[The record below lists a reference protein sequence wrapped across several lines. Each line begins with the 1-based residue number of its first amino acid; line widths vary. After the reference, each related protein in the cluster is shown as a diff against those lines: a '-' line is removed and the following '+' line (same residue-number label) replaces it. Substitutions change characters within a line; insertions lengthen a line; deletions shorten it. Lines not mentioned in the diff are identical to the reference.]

1 MIKTIIF
8 DLNRVLVAY
17 KNLNAEYKRTF
28 GITQSRFWRPLEEFF
43 GDHVM
48 GKTSLDYFLIKILE
62 KNNLDKDNLLEA
74 KRIYKENIY
83 EVKGMSALL
92 GSLKKNYSLI
102 LAAGDGKGSLEMKL
116 EKFNLMT
123 YFKDIYATCYMGLI
137 KTDPAFYK
145 EILNR
150 SKIVPGETIFIDD
163 RQSHLD
169 VAKKLEINTILFDNL
184 PKLKN
189 DLKKLNIIFE

>member
-74 KRIYKENIY
+74 KRIYKEN
-83 EVKGMSALL
+83 
-92 GSLKKNYSLI
+92 NSLI

-137 KTDPAFYK
+137 KTDPAFY
-145 EILNR
+145 N
-150 SKIVPGETIFIDD
+150 
-163 RQSHLD
+163 
-169 VAKKLEINTILFDNL
+169 
-184 PKLKN
+184 
-189 DLKKLNIIFE
+189 